1 MTQYFKERSELIE
14 FLTNNEQIDNNEEF
28 KQLISNKLIRIFTSN
43 FIIAGRWNTAV
54 ILGMGRAVG
63 ETLAVIMVAGNVSQ
77 IPNSIFAPVRTLT
90 SNIALEMSY
99 ATGIHY
105 NSLFATAVILFIII
119 VLLLIIANYIK
130 RKYKLDIGG
139 ETLWN
144 LISLALKLPKR

>member
-1 MTQYFKERSELIE
+1 
-14 FLTNNEQIDNNEEF
+14 
-28 KQLISNKLIRIFTSN
+28 
-43 FIIAGRWNTAV
+43 
-54 ILGMGRAVG
+54 MGRAVG

-139 ETLWN
+139 ETL
-144 LISLALKLPKR
+144 